1 MVAFPDYQALMLPL
15 LRRAANGVA
24 PIRVLTT
31 QVADDLGLTPE
42 QRAMTTASGA
52 KTLLADRVGWAKT
65 YMKQAGLLSQP
76 KRGLV
81 EVTPAGL
88 QLLATRPSAID
99 NTVLSQYPA
108 FLEFQKRKSAGG
120 PAKASGVVDIADTPE
135 SAETPDHRILSAAA
149 ELDAVLTGELLDRL
163 KAAPA
168 SFFEAVVVDVLKKL
182 GYGAGSGG
190 MAEITGGAG
199 DGGIDGVID
208 EDRLGLDRIYVH
220 QAKRFGDASVGA
232 PVIHG
237 FIGALHMRG
246 AMKGVLLTTSSFTK
260 SAIEAAQK
268 NPTMR
273 IVLIDGERLAELMI
287 RHGVGVRTDRV
298 VEIKKI
304 DLDYF
309 EPDDA

>member
-1 MVAFPDYQALMLPL
+1 MVAFPDYQAVMLPL

-24 PIRVLTT
+24 PIKELAK

-42 QRAMTTASGA
+42 QRAMTTASGG

-65 YMKQAGLLSQP
+65 YMKQAGLISQP
-76 KRGLV
+76 KWGLV

-99 NTVLSQYPA
+99 NTVLKQYPA
-108 FLEFQKRKSAGG
+108 FLEFLKRKNTGG
-120 PAKASGVVDIADTPE
+120 PAKASGIADIADTPE

-149 ELDAVLTGELLDRL
+149 ELDAVLKGELLDRL

-168 SFFEAVVVDVLKKL
+168 SFFETVVVDVLKKL

-208 EDRLGLDRIYVH
+208 EDRLGLDRIYV